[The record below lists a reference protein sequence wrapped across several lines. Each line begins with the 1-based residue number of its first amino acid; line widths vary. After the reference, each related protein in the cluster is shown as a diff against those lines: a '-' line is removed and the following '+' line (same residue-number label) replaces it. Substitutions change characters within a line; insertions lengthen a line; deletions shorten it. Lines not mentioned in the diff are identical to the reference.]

1 MSKQILYFYIKKATN
16 YFFQGLFYTA
26 PICITAYVLVKL
38 FMFFNSLL
46 VTKIP
51 GLGIV
56 IILFAITI
64 IGWLSAKIIHKPIL
78 KYFEGIIEKTPLV
91 KLIYTSVKDLVS
103 AFVGQKKKFNQPVLV
118 KMTETGLERVGF
130 IMEED
135 LHVLGLNNEK
145 VAVYFPM
152 SVSIAGDLFIVP
164 VTQITKLNASSTEV
178 MKFIVSG
185 GISS

>member
-1 MSKQILYFYIKKATN
+1 MSKQILFFYIKKTTN

-26 PICITAYVLVKL
+26 PIGVTVYVLFKL
-38 FMFFNSLL
+38 FKFFDNILS
-46 VTKIP
+46 TKVP

-56 IILFAITI
+56 IILLSITI

-78 KYFEGIIEKTPLV
+78 KYFEKIVEKTPLV

-118 KMTETGLERVGF
+118 KMTDTGLERIGF
-130 IMEED
+130 VMEED
-135 LHVLGLNNEK
+135 LKVLGLNNEK

-164 VTQITKLNASSTEV
+164 VSQITKLNASSTEV